1 MRILIENSG
10 YHLENMGDVAM
21 LQVTVARLR
30 NFWPDALIEVITN
43 APEKLAELC
52 PQTHPL
58 LPIGRCFW
66 TAPLISS
73 IYKSSTSQLT
83 LQWSDIEEW
92 EMRHYSPYL
101 VGALIKTKLKKT
113 IELFKYFTA
122 FKEAV
127 DNADLVVASGGGY
140 ITDVF
145 QTSAILALD
154 TLGLASRLGKPTAM
168 LGHGLGPL
176 WKQNSLTKAKAV
188 LPFVNVISLREKR
201 AGIPLLKSMGI
212 SQERVFTTGDDA
224 IELAYKA
231 RCLELGNGIGA
242 NLRVSKYSSISLT
255 ILEIV
260 RSALQEVAKSQDAQL
275 IAAPISR
282 FYYKGYED
290 SDSMT
295 IQKLLNGYEN
305 TADAGQYLDTPS
317 KVIEQIGQCRVV
329 VTGSYHAG
337 VFALA
342 QGIPVVC
349 LAKSEYYIDK
359 FLGLADQFGIGCTV
373 VLLND
378 RHLREKLIISIDAAW
393 KSAEHI
399 RPQLLDAAKKQIQ
412 LGHDAYKRVYELV
425 QSR

>member
-10 YHLENMGDVAM
+10 YRLENMGDLAM
-21 LQVTVARLR
+21 LQVAVTRLR
-30 NFWPDALIEVITN
+30 NFWPDALIQVITN
-43 APEKLAELC
+43 APEKLVQLC

-58 LPIGRCFW
+58 LPVARRVW

-73 IYKSSTSQLT
+73 IYKSPSSRLT
-83 LQWSDIEEW
+83 RHWSDIEKG
-92 EMRHYSPYL
+92 EMHHYSPYL
-101 VGALIKTKLKKT
+101 VGAFIKRKLEKT
-113 IELFKYFTA
+113 TELFKYFTA
-122 FKEAV
+122 FMEAV

-154 TLGLASRLGKPTAM
+154 TLGLATRLGKPTAM

-231 RCLELGNGIGA
+231 RCLELGNGIGV
-242 NLRVSKYSSISLT
+242 NLRVSKYSSINLT

-275 IAAPISR
+275 IPAPISR

-295 IQKLLNGYEN
+295 IQKLLHGYDN
-305 TADAGQYLDTPS
+305 TPDVGQYLDTPS

-349 LAKSEYYIDK
+349 LAKSAYYIDK
-359 FLGLADQFGIGCTV
+359 FLGLADQFGVGCTV

-378 RHLREKLIISIDAAW
+378 QHLREKLITSINAAW
-393 KSAEHI
+393 ESAEQF
-399 RPQLLDAAKKQIQ
+399 RPQLLDAAQEQIE
-412 LGHDAYKRVYELV
+412 LGHAAYKHVYELV
-425 QSR
+425 H